1 VVRDRSGQALGYFY
15 FEEEP
20 RWRAAA
26 KLLTKDE
33 AVDRGQRGEV
43 AGVAAQGAITHSPEV
58 LILPAR
64 IFMRGRG
71 KLISVERPQLVFKI
85 LYVPFL

>member
-1 VVRDRSGQALGYFY
+1 VRDRSGQALGYFY

-58 LILPAR
+58 FVSPGEGIQ
-64 IFMRGRG
+64 RGRG
-71 KLISVERPQLVFKI
+71 KPVSVERPQLVFKI
-85 LYVPFL
+85 L